1 MKDSCDEKDP
11 SVCSA
16 VGGACGQACNS
27 PDKDCCAYWNM
38 TGNIDS
44 HKAGCC
50 DVWYNNK
57 DSSHQSFC
65 CEDDAWAQSHS
76 DWCDTC
82 KPGSDNY
89 YSNQCCNK
97 RYSANAF
104 EVRPPN
110 DPLVTEYAE
119 YLNYM
124 YDEDAC
130 KCACSQNSQ
139 SYFCKNFCCPK
150 KPSRDSISGACCT
163 QWEHAGV
170 LKNSGYGD
178 DCCEHTHD
186 TSYCKATKY
195 ERSQCTIKMDSNYK
209 LTLEGPCE
217 GTKGVILDVPMRY
230 AGTIDSTNSHSYDHL
245 CDDRCNV
252 ILSDGHTLDR
262 GNPGGCTL
270 DFGWLS
276 PGQGRTMYIYHDSVG
291 YFPKCKNCPHMDGC
305 PAATRADNGEITLI
319 GAQWPPFSI
328 STGSETF
335 YVWSYKY

>member
-110 DPLVTEYAE
+110 DPYVTEYAE
-119 YLNYM
+119 YFNYM

-139 SYFCKNFCCPK
+139 SYFCKHYCCPK

-186 TSYCKATKY
+186 TSYCKATEY
-195 ERSQCTIKMDSNYK
+195 EGQCTVKMDSNYK
-209 LTLEGPCE
+209 LTFEGPCDT
-217 GTKGVILDVPMRY
+217 GTRSVILDVPMHY
-230 AGTIDSTNSHSYDHL
+230 ANGPPNYMHS
-245 CDDRCNV
+245 CDDSCSV
-252 ILSDGHTLDR
+252 ILSDGNTLDR
-262 GNPGGCTL
+262 GNSAGCTL
-270 DFGWLS
+270 DIGWS
-276 PGQGRTMYIYHDSVG
+276 STGRTMYIYHASAG
-291 YFPKCKNCPHMDGC
+291 YFPKCKNCPHIDGC

-319 GAQWPPFSI
+319 GAQFPPFSI

>member
-97 RYSANAF
+97 RYSAYAF
-104 EVRPPN
+104 EVVDPPPN
-110 DPLVTEYAE
+110 YPLAKEYAE
-119 YLNYM
+119 YINHM

-139 SYFCKNFCCPK
+139 SYFCKHYCGEDDGSHSTTPSAPAKRKVTWSVQGCEIIGSYEPYTGSPWAKISINYIRGANANFN
-150 KPSRDSISGACCT
+150 SDHISIPNGTINVCNGGSIIFTQNCT
-163 QWEHAGV
+163 VYSALGSVISNECIGSYVEH
-170 LKNSGYGD
+170 GD
-178 DCCEHTHD
+178 D
-186 TSYCKATKY
+186 YLK
-195 ERSQCTIKMDSNYK
+195 
-209 LTLEGPCE
+209 
-217 GTKGVILDVPMRY
+217 
-230 AGTIDSTNSHSYDHL
+230 
-245 CDDRCNV
+245 
-252 ILSDGHTLDR
+252 
-262 GNPGGCTL
+262 
-270 DFGWLS
+270 
-276 PGQGRTMYIYHDSVG
+276 
-291 YFPKCKNCPHMDGC
+291 
-305 PAATRADNGEITLI
+305 
-319 GAQWPPFSI
+319 
-328 STGSETF
+328 
-335 YVWSYKY
+335 